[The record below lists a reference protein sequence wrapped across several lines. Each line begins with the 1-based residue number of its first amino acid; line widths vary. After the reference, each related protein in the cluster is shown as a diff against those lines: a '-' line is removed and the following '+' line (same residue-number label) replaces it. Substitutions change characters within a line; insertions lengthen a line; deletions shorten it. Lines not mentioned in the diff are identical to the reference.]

1 MINGKP
7 FILGKIFNNRQY
19 AINLLNGQ
27 VYINPLASFGAGN
40 LSSANK
46 EMTNIYRGDL
56 NEGLSMNSSTS
67 DLYYNNRVINFFQ
80 DIGGIPFEADSLGE
94 VDTRF
99 LSENVYC
106 LSAIFFDAER
116 KRLQH
121 LNDKLFQFDD
131 DNQGLAIIIYDVKK
145 FLERVI
151 KTLSDSM
158 GSPYW
163 ISYGLVDYNFDKH
176 ENKVTD
182 EFTKEKSFSY
192 QQEFRIAINITEP
205 EYKVRR
211 GTDKMK
217 YDLKNGSLLLN
228 IGSIR
233 DIAFTLPIDDYINL
247 KFPNEYQWLKTSL
260 PDMICDFYPPIKNTI
275 SYSCPLIR
283 INEAIFISENAM
295 YPIIRNVNSYSI
307 NQKHIKKVISLNPSD
322 DSFFL
327 EILNIYFSRMLDIY
341 KSMGDKSLLEQTL
354 TAFLNYMFL
363 LNIFSCAGLLLKK
376 ENETFQAL
384 YQDIHLHDLS
394 LTDEF
399 NYEMLPKKAMQPK
412 PTDFAVLISL
422 SNQSR
427 FEEYEYEGKKYV
439 RVEVAKD
446 GVLPSGKSV
455 KVGEAVWI
463 EVCKV
468 KFAGY

>member
-1 MINGKP
+1 
-7 FILGKIFNNRQY
+7 
-19 AINLLNGQ
+19 
-27 VYINPLASFGAGN
+27 
-40 LSSANK
+40 
-46 EMTNIYRGDL
+46 
-56 NEGLSMNSSTS
+56 
-67 DLYYNNRVINFFQ
+67 
-80 DIGGIPFEADSLGE
+80 
-94 VDTRF
+94 
-99 LSENVYC
+99 
-106 LSAIFFDAER
+106 
-116 KRLQH
+116 
-121 LNDKLFQFDD
+121 
-131 DNQGLAIIIYDVKK
+131 
-145 FLERVI
+145 
-151 KTLSDSM
+151 
-158 GSPYW
+158 
-163 ISYGLVDYNFDKH
+163 
-176 ENKVTD
+176 
-182 EFTKEKSFSY
+182 
-192 QQEFRIAINITEP
+192 
-205 EYKVRR
+205 
-211 GTDKMK
+211 MK

>member
-1 MINGKP
+1 MISNKP

-19 AINLLNGQ
+19 AFNLLNGQ

-40 LSSANK
+40 VSSVNVEMAN
-46 EMTNIYRGDL
+46 NYRGDL
-56 NEGLSMNSSTS
+56 NEGLSTNFSTG
-67 DLYYNNRVINFFQ
+67 DLYHNNRVINFFQ
-80 DIGGIPFEADSLGE
+80 DIGGIPLEADSLGE
-94 VDTRF
+94 IDTLF

-106 LSAIFFDAER
+106 LSAIFFDSER

-131 DNQGLAIIIYDVKK
+131 NNQGLAIVIYNVKE

-151 KTLSDSM
+151 KSLSDSM

-163 ISYGLVDYNFDKH
+163 ISYGLVDYDFDKH
-176 ENKVTD
+176 QNKVTD
-182 EFTKEKSFSY
+182 EFTKDSSFSY
-192 QQEFRIAINITEP
+192 QQEFRIAINITES

-211 GTDKMK
+211 GTDKMI
-217 YDLKNGSLLLN
+217 YDLKNGSLSLN

-233 DIAFTLPIDDYINL
+233 DIAFILPINDYINL
-247 KFPNEYQWLKTSL
+247 KFPEKFHWLKTTQ
-260 PDMICDFYPPIKNTI
+260 PDMICDFYPPRKNTI

-283 INEAIFISENAM
+283 INEIILISENAL
-295 YPIIRNVNSYSI
+295 YPIVRNVNSYSI
-307 NQKHIKKVISLNPSD
+307 NQKHIKKVVSLNPFD

-327 EILNIYFSRMLDIY
+327 EILNVYYSRMLDIY

-363 LNIFSCAGLLLKK
+363 LNIFSCAGLLLIK
-376 ENETFQAL
+376 ENGTFQAL
-384 YQDIHLHDLS
+384 YQDTQLHDLS

-399 NYEMLPKKAMQPK
+399 FYEILPKKEMQPN
-412 PTDFAVLISL
+412 PTDFAVLVSL

-427 FEEYEYEGKKYV
+427 FEEYEYEGKRYV
-439 RVEVAKD
+439 RVEVDKD
-446 GVLPSGKSV
+446 GILPSGKNV
-455 KVGEAVWI
+455 KAGEAVWV
-463 EVCKV
+463 EVSKV
-468 KFAGY
+468 TFAGY